1 MSENIILEILGDIRS
16 KMFDVL
22 EDVDDCTFEKV
33 LKVIDEKMSKYR
45 GKYNDDIIKELM
57 EEW

>member
-22 EDVDDCTFEKV
+22 DDEELEKV
-33 LKVIDEKMSKYR
+33 LKIIDEK
-45 GKYNDDIIKELM
+45 NE
-57 EEW
+57 

>member
-16 KMFDVL
+16 EVYFAIN
-22 EDVDDCTFEKV
+22 DDETLEKV
-33 LKVIDEKMSKYR
+33 LNVIDEKMKDYR
-45 GKYNDDIIKELM
+45 GKYNDDIFNELI

>member
-16 KMFDVL
+16 EMFNILADDIDKLGRVL
-22 EDVDDCTFEKV
+22 E
-33 LKVIDEKMSKYR
+33 VIDVKMSNYR
-45 GKYNDDIIKELM
+45 GKYNDDIFNELM

>member
-16 KMFDVL
+16 EVFNIL
-22 EDVDDCTFEKV
+22 DDEELEKV

-45 GKYNDDIIKELM
+45 GKYNDDIFNELM

>member
-16 KMFDVL
+16 EVFNIL
-22 EDVDDCTFEKV
+22 DDEELEKV
-33 LKVIDEKMSKYR
+33 LKVIDEEMSKYR
-45 GKYNDDIIKELM
+45 GKYNDDIFNELM

>member
-33 LKVIDEKMSKYR
+33 LKVIDEKMDKYR

>member
-16 KMFDVL
+16 EVFNIL
-22 EDVDDCTFEKV
+22 DDEELEKV
-33 LKVIDEKMSKYR
+33 LKIIDEKMSKYR
-45 GKYNDDIIKELM
+45 GKYNDDILNELM

>member
-16 KMFDVL
+16 EMFDILAYDIEKLGRVL
-22 EDVDDCTFEKV
+22 E
-33 LKVIDEKMSKYR
+33 VIDKKMDSYK
-45 GKYNDDIIKELM
+45 GKYNDDIFNELM